1 MKARL
6 VGFAVALVVGL
17 VVAVA
22 WPGWVLLGLAI
33 IAWGVLA
40 AFVWRDWYRDVH

>member
-1 MKARL
+1 MKNRL
-6 VGFAVALVVGL
+6 LGFTVALGIGL

-22 WPGWVLLGLAI
+22 WPAWVLLGLAI

-40 AFVWRDWYRDVH
+40 FFTWRDWYRA